1 MVELDNFGVM
11 TKDEL
16 SRLSDQELI
25 TQAKK
30 MKSASIVHAV
40 LIGFMVGV
48 ILFSIWKNTV
58 GLFTLI
64 PLFLIYKVFHKPEQ
78 YKALKEVLR
87 ERNLSN

>member
-1 MVELDNFGVM
+1 M

-16 SRLSDQELI
+16 NQLSDQELR

-30 MKSASIVHAV
+30 MKSARVVHAV

-48 ILFSIWKNTV
+48 ILFSIWKNSI

-64 PLFLIYKVFHKPEQ
+64 PLFLIYKVFHKPELF
-78 YKALKEVLR
+78 KALKEVLK
-87 ERNLSN
+87 ERNLSD